1 MDFTI
6 FIVAMLAIYFAPT
19 LVAWGKPQVGS
30 VFLLNLLLGWSLIGW
45 AIALIWALMRDDTQ
59 RFPAARPTDRT
70 PYEGRR
76 YDGGRYDP
84 RDARG

>member
-19 LVAWGKPQVGS
+19 IVAWGKPQAGS

-45 AIALIWALMRDDTQ
+45 VVALIWAFHREE
-59 RFPAARPTDRT
+59 RRPQLAVVRSAGREP
-70 PYEGRR
+70 PYPRE
-76 YDGGRYDP
+76 P
-84 RDARG
+84 RDASGWR

>member
-30 VFLLNLLLGWSLIGW
+30 VFLLNLFLGWSLIGW
-45 AIALIWALMRDDTQ
+45 VVALIWALPGER
-59 RFPAARPTDRT
+59 AR
-70 PYEGRR
+70 
-76 YDGGRYDP
+76 P
-84 RDARG
+84 RDAIERYPHHPYPHDRYGPRDDRWR